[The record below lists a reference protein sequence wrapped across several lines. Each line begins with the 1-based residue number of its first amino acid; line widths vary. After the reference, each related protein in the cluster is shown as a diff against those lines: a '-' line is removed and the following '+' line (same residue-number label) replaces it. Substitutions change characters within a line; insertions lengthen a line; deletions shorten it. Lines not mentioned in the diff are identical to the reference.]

1 MKLTIAKKMALLIGS
16 ALIGIL
22 LLTGL
27 GQQQMNKV
35 FDAANYGNINSVPSL
50 KILSTALEE
59 FGRIR
64 VRAYRHMLS
73 NDDKTMQDAEIKLK
87 DAQVKM
93 DAALKNY
100 ESVLTDDKD
109 KALLAA
115 DKMLRDEY
123 TASLNQVLELS
134 RAHNSEQARE
144 MLAKAAAVAEKLNAA
159 LDEHMQYNI
168 DISTKA
174 ADDAV
179 SAKNNALILSFS
191 ITIVTLGLIAFIG
204 FTITRTFL
212 RQLGGEP
219 DVVADIAN
227 NIAVGDL
234 SARIDL
240 KTGDTGSV
248 MSAMKHMSETIKM
261 LLAEVNHMSAEHN
274 KGDID
279 AAIDSQKFQGDF
291 QAMAQGVNDMV
302 GGHIAVKKKAMSVF
316 KAFGEG
322 NFDAPMEQLPG
333 KKAFINDTIEL
344 VRGNLKTVIA
354 DTHRLIQSAADGKL
368 DARAD
373 ATKHL
378 GDFRKL
384 MQGVNDMLDAI
395 LIPIGEGNRIL
406 AQISGGKIDE
416 LIAKT
421 YKGDHEQMKLAVN
434 NVATTLQ
441 GLQKELQRLTEA
453 SKDGLLSE
461 RGKPEQFKGAY
472 AEVIVGVNQMLDAIL
487 LPIGEGNR
495 ILGLIRGGDL
505 RQKVEIA
512 CKGDHD
518 KMKQAVNGVHTWLS
532 DLIAYVTKI
541 ANGDMTAEMGK
552 ASNDDQIHEWLML
565 LKSNIQTLVTDANLL
580 SAAAVEG
587 RLATRADAS
596 KHQGDF
602 RKIVV
607 GVNDTLDAVIGPL
620 NVAANYVD
628 NISKGAIPAKITDTY
643 NGDFNI
649 LKNNLNTCI
658 DAVNSLIADANVLS
672 VAAVE
677 GRLATRADASKHQGD
692 FRKIVVG
699 VNDTLDAVIG
709 PLNVAANYVDNISK
723 GAIPAKIT
731 DTYNGDFNILKNNL
745 NTCIDAVNALV
756 ADANMLSVAAVEGR
770 LQTRADASK
779 HQGDFRK
786 IVVGVNDTLDAV
798 IGPLNVAANY
808 VDNISKGAIP
818 AKITDTY
825 NGDFNILKNNLNTC
839 IDAVNALV
847 TDANVLSVAAVEGRL
862 ATRADASKHQGDF
875 RKIVVGVNDT
885 LDAVIGPLNVAAN
898 YVERISK
905 GDTPEKITDTY
916 NGDFNAIKNNLNQ
929 AIDAINQQASA
940 AQSIA
945 GGDLSVKVKV
955 RSENDVVAKS
965 LELIRDN
972 LKAVMA
978 DTDILIQAAAEG
990 QLDTRADASKHTGD
1004 FRKLVQ
1010 GINDAI
1016 TNIAEP
1022 LKVTSG
1028 YINQIAQGVI
1038 PAAITTHYK
1047 GEYLVIRDNLNG
1059 LIRLMGDLLAQ
1070 TDLIIQGAANGELDK
1085 RADADMFEGGWN
1097 QLVEGIN
1104 KTLDSIVLPVNE
1116 AVSVLTEMEKGD
1128 LTSTVNGN
1136 YKGQLKDFKDTVNN
1150 TIAKLSQV
1158 ISDVNGA
1165 ASNIASASE
1174 QVSATAQSM
1183 SQATSE
1189 QAASVEETSS
1199 SVEQMSASINQNT
1212 ENAKVTDGMATQAS
1226 SEAVQGGAAVKE
1238 TVSAMKSIAGK
1249 IGIIDDI
1256 AYQTNLLAL
1265 NAAIEAAR
1273 AGEHGRGFAV
1283 VAAEVRK
1290 LAERSQIAA
1299 QEIGELASS
1308 SVEMAE
1314 SAGELLDTIVPSIKK
1329 TSDLVQEIAAASEE
1343 QSAGAGQIN
1352 AAMDQLNKITQQNA
1366 SSSEQLAAT
1375 SEEMSG
1381 QAMQLQELMA
1391 FFTVGEKVSEVS
1403 SAHKVKPFKSVAKK
1417 TAVPKRAT
1425 NEAEFVKF

>member
-16 ALIGIL
+16 ALLGIL
-22 LLTGL
+22 LLTGI

-35 FDAANYGNINSVPSL
+35 FDATNYGNINSIPSL

-64 VRAYRHMLS
+64 VRAYRHILS
-73 NDDKTMQDAEIKLK
+73 TDEKAMQEAEIKLK
-87 DAQVKM
+87 DAQVKL
-93 DAALKNY
+93 DTALKSY
-100 ESVLTDDKD
+100 ESLISDDKD
-109 KALLAA
+109 KALLTA
-115 DKMLRDEY
+115 DKALRDDY

-134 RAHNSEQARE
+134 RNRNSDQARE
-144 MLAKAAAVAEKLNAA
+144 VLAKAATVAEKLNTA
-159 LDEHMQYNI
+159 LDEHLQYNI
-168 DISTKA
+168 DISKKA

-179 SAKNNALILSFS
+179 SARNNALLLSLS
-191 ITIVTLGLIAFIG
+191 ITLVTLGLIAYVG
-204 FTITRTFL
+204 FTITRAFL

-219 DVVADIAN
+219 DAVAAIAN
-227 NIAVGDL
+227 NIAAGDL
-234 SARIDL
+234 STRIDL
-240 KTGDTGSV
+240 KTDDTGSV
-248 MSAMKHMSETIKM
+248 MSAIKNMSETIQE
-261 LLAEVNHMSAEHN
+261 LLAEVNHMSSEHN
-274 KGDID
+274 NGDID
-279 AAIDSQKFQGDF
+279 AAIDTQKFQGDF
-291 QAMAQGVNDMV
+291 QAMAQSVNDMV

-344 VRGNLKTVIA
+344 VRGNLKTIMA
-354 DTHRLIQSAADGKL
+354 DTNNLIKASAEGKL
-368 DARAD
+368 DTRAD
-373 ATKHL
+373 AAKHQ

-384 MQGVNDMLDAI
+384 MQGINDMLDAI

-416 LIAKT
+416 LIAQT
-421 YKGDHEQMKLAVN
+421 YKGDHERMKQAVN

-453 SKDGLLSE
+453 SKDGQLSE

-518 KMKQAVNGVHTWLS
+518 KMKQAVNGVHAWLS

-541 ANGDMTAEMGK
+541 ANGDMSAEMGK
-552 ASNDDQIHEWLML
+552 ASSDDQIHEWLML
-565 LKSNIQTLVTDANLL
+565 LKSNIQALVTDANLL

-620 NVAANYVD
+620 NVAATYVD

-658 DAVNSLIADANVLS
+658 DAVNALIADANMLS

-709 PLNVAANYVDNISK
+709 PLNVAATYVDNISK

-756 ADANMLSVAAVEGR
+756 ADAN
-770 LQTRADASK
+770 
-779 HQGDFRK
+779 
-786 IVVGVNDTLDAV
+786 
-798 IGPLNVAANY
+798 
-808 VDNISKGAIP
+808 
-818 AKITDTY
+818 
-825 NGDFNILKNNLNTC
+825 
-839 IDAVNALV
+839 
-847 TDANVLSVAAVEGRL
+847 VLSVAAVEGRL

-885 LDAVIGPLNVAAN
+885 LNAVIGPLNVAAN

-978 DTDILIQAAAEG
+978 DTDTLIEAAAEG
-990 QLDTRADASKHTGD
+990 RLDTRADASKHTGD

-1028 YINQIAQGVI
+1028 YIDQIAQGVI

-1047 GEYLVIRDNLNG
+1047 GEYLIIRDNLNG
-1059 LIRLMGDLLAQ
+1059 LIRLMGNLLAQ

-1104 KTLDSIVLPVNE
+1104 KTLDNIVLPVNE

-1189 QAASVEETSS
+1189 QAASVEETSA

-1352 AAMDQLNKITQQNA
+1352 SAMDQLNKITQQNA

-1391 FFTVGEKVSEVS
+1391 FFNVGNKVSEVS
-1403 SAHKVKPFKSVAKK
+1403 AAHKVKPFKSVAKK
-1417 TAVPKRAT
+1417 NAVPKRAP